1 MVEMALYRTPA
12 SVSTA
17 LPHPLHICP
26 PFHRSTENSERGFYP
41 CYRRGF
47 KGREEPIKAFSF
59 ILNRETGT
67 EGLWTLEK
75 PLASPVCTL
84 HMKGD
89 CPLASH
95 CLWDTVLHHYGVF
108 TSCYSL
114 IYLPTPASPAYTC
127 VC

>member
-1 MVEMALYRTPA
+1 MVEMVLYRTPA
-12 SVSTA
+12 SASAA
-17 LPHPLHICP
+17 LPHPLLICP
-26 PFHRSTENSERGFYP
+26 PFHRSTENSEEGFYP

-47 KGREEPIKAFSF
+47 KGREEPTKAFF
-59 ILNRETGT
+59 LILNRETGA

-75 PLASPVCTL
+75 SLVSPVCTL

-89 CPLASH
+89 CPLASL

-108 TSCYSL
+108 TSYYSL